1 MLFLLNF
8 SITRGHLEMLF
19 KFVEIESGTFK
30 YIGAPIIGMRKIRIE
45 KSVFLTHPTSH
56 LQA

>member
-1 MLFLLNF
+1 
-8 SITRGHLEMLF
+8 MLF

-45 KSVFLTHPTSH
+45 KSVFLTHPTVQVLTLTRTGLDPNPYRS
-56 LQA
+56 